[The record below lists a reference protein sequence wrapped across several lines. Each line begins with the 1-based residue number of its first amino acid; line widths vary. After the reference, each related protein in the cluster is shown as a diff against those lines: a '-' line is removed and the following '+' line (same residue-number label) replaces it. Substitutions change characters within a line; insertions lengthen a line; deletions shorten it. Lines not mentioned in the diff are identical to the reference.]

1 MESRASYTIV
11 GLFIFL
17 LGAGTILFALWMGK
31 YSNKKEYA
39 YYYTYMKESVA
50 GLPSD
55 GAVKYMGVNIG
66 KVKEIHIDPD
76 DPTRIRLLL
85 QIPKDIPIREGMY
98 ATLNFTG
105 ITGIAYIE
113 IIGGKKGAPVIKSPS
128 GKIPVIPSKPST
140 LAQIGTSV
148 NDLTVQISKALDRL
162 NNAFSEEN
170 IKHFN
175 NTMTNIDHST
185 YSLNRILNEKN
196 IENINTLLHNLTEA
210 SKKSDEIF
218 EMVRAVRKA
227 AINIGNEGNRTLVS
241 LKDSAYT
248 FKELNKLII
257 DRIKKGD
264 LDIRRLLQQTLAQSN
279 ALLRASQT
287 LIYQLQEDAL
297 MIKNSPRDLFFKEAE
312 PNPGPGEETR

>member
-1 MESRASYTIV
+1 MESKASYTIV
-11 GLFIFL
+11 GLFVFL
-17 LGAGTILFALWMGK
+17 LGAGAVAFALWMGK
-31 YSNKKEYA
+31 YNSKKEFA

-50 GLPSD
+50 GLPPD

-76 DPTRIRLLL
+76 DPTRVRLLL

-113 IIGGKKGAPVIKSPS
+113 IIGGKKGAPLIKSEP

-148 NDLTVQISKALDRL
+148 SDLAVQISKALDRL

-170 IKHFN
+170 MKHFN
-175 NTMTNIDHST
+175 SMMRNLDLSSR
-185 YSLNRILNEKN
+185 SLNRILSA
-196 IENINTLLHNLTEA
+196 ENAESIDTLLHNLAEASEKSDKLFEAVDAIKSTTLSLGTEA
-210 SKKSDEIF
+210 
-218 EMVRAVRKA
+218 
-227 AINIGNEGNRTLVS
+227 NRTLAS
-241 LKDSAYT
+241 LKESAES
-248 FKELNKLII
+248 FKRVNNALMK
-257 DRIKKGD
+257 RIEEGD
-264 LDIRRLLQQTLAQSN
+264 LNIRQLLQQTLAQSK
-279 ALLRASQT
+279 ALMRASQA
-287 LIYQLQEDAL
+287 LIYQLEEDAL

-312 PNPGPGEETR
+312 PALGPGEEKR

>member
-17 LGAGTILFALWMGK
+17 LGAGAVAFALWMGK
-31 YSNKKEYA
+31 YNNKREFA

-50 GLPSD
+50 GLPPD

-76 DPTRIRLLL
+76 DPTRVRLLL

-113 IIGGKKGAPVIKSPS
+113 IIGGKKGAPIIKSEP

-148 NDLTVQISKALDRL
+148 SDLAVQISKALDRL

-170 IKHFN
+170 MRHFN
-175 NTMTNIDHST
+175 RTMANIDASSR
-185 YSLNRILNEKN
+185 SLKRILSEKN
-196 IENINTLLHNLTEA
+196 AESIETLLQNLADASQKSEQLFKAVEA
-210 SKKSDEIF
+210 IRTTTLNLGE
-218 EMVRAVRKA
+218 
-227 AINIGNEGNRTLVS
+227 EGNRTLAS
-241 LKDSAYT
+241 IRSSAESFT
-248 FKELNKLII
+248 KLNSELME
-257 DRIKKGD
+257 RIEEGD
-264 LDIRRLLQQTLAQSN
+264 LNIRQLLQQTLAQSN
-279 ALLRASQT
+279 ALMRASQA
-287 LIYQLQEDAL
+287 LIYQLQEDAM

-312 PNPGPGEETR
+312 PTLGPGEEPK

>member
-1 MESRASYTIV
+1 MESRTSYTIV

-17 LGAGTILFALWMGK
+17 LGAAAVGFALWMGK
-31 YSNKKEYA
+31 YNNKKEFA

-50 GLPSD
+50 GLPPD

-66 KVKEIHIDPD
+66 KVKEIHIDPN

-113 IIGGKKGAPVIKSPS
+113 IIGGKKGAPVIKSEP

-148 NDLTVQISKALDRL
+148 SDLAVQISKALDRL

-170 IKHFN
+170 LKHFN
-175 NTMTNIDHST
+175 NTMANIDASSG
-185 YSLNRILNEKN
+185 SLKKILNDKN
-196 IENINTLLHNLTEA
+196 AKSIETLLKNLA
-210 SKKSDEIF
+210 DLSKKSDILFKAVEEIKRDAMSLSK
-218 EMVRAVRKA
+218 EA
-227 AINIGNEGNRTLVS
+227 NRTLRSVEVS
-241 LKDSAYT
+241 ADSFKRVNRLLAEKIEKGDFDIKGVLQET
-248 FKELNKLII
+248 LSESNQLIRASKEL
-257 DRIKKGD
+257 
-264 LDIRRLLQQTLAQSN
+264 
-279 ALLRASQT
+279 
-287 LIYQLQEDAL
+287 IYLLQEDAA

-312 PNPGPGEETR
+312 PVLGPGERR

>member
-1 MESRASYTIV
+1 MESRTSYTIV
-11 GLFIFL
+11 GLFVFL
-17 LGAGTILFALWMGK
+17 LGAGAVAFALWMGK
-31 YSNKKEYA
+31 YNNKKEFA

-50 GLPSD
+50 GLPPD

-66 KVKEIHIDPD
+66 KVKEIHIDPN
-76 DPTRIRLLL
+76 DPTRVRLLL

-113 IIGGKKGAPVIKSPS
+113 IIGGKKGAPVIKSEP

-148 NDLTVQISKALDRL
+148 SDLAVQISKALDRL

-175 NTMTNIDHST
+175 DMMSNLDRSSE
-185 YSLNRILNEKN
+185 SLKKILSDKNAEN
-196 IENINTLLHNLTEA
+196 IETLLSSLADA
-210 SKKSDEIF
+210 SKKSERLF
-218 EMVRAVRKA
+218 EAVDVIRRTTLDLGA
-227 AINIGNEGNRTLVS
+227 EGNRTLVS
-241 LKDSAYT
+241 LQRSADS
-248 FKELNKLII
+248 FKELNLKLMKQIE
-257 DRIKKGD
+257 DGD
-264 LDIRRLLQQTLAQSN
+264 LNIRQLLQKTIAESN
-279 ALLRASQT
+279 ALIRASKA
-287 LIYQLQEDAL
+287 LVYQLQEDAL

-312 PNPGPGEETR
+312 PTLGPGEKQK